1 MFDFLDSDWF
11 VITLEIIFVI
21 LIVFDI
27 KKYKETRKKEYI
39 TNIVLT
45 IGFAIWTLYPM
56 YKSYFGWQETQ
67 KVEMLSTCNSDENQ
81 TLCKQ
86 VDDAI
91 FKNYTYEEYK
101 VLDKNS
107 TEFKEFIKE
116 TKEDILD
123 DSWF

>member
-1 MFDFLDSDWF
+1 M
-11 VITLEIIFVI
+11 
-21 LIVFDI
+21 DI
-27 KKYKETRKKEYI
+27 MTQEEYI

-45 IGFAIWTLYPM
+45 AGFAVWTLMPM
-56 YKSYFGWQETQ
+56 YTKYFGWEDSQKTQ
-67 KVEMLSTCNSDENQ
+67 KLSSCQEDSNE

-91 FKNYTYEEYK
+91 FKNYTYDEYI

>member
-1 MFDFLDSDWF
+1 M
-11 VITLEIIFVI
+11 TQE
-21 LIVFDI
+21 
-27 KKYKETRKKEYI
+27 EYI

-45 IGFAIWTLYPM
+45 FGFAIWTLYPM
-56 YKSYFGWQETQ
+56 YKSYFGWEDSQ
-67 KVEMLSTCNSDENQ
+67 KQEMLSTCNDDTNV
-81 TLCKQ
+81 TLCKML
-86 VDDAI
+86 DDAI

-116 TKEDILD
+116 TKEDVLD